1 MGDPVLI
8 TMLRLAAS
16 RAAARWMPSMPQAS
30 FCSSTDLLSGTVKWY
45 DSSKGYGFIT
55 QDKDGSDL
63 FCHQT
68 TIEIDGFRQ
77 LHEGDLVEYSVKE
90 TDRGPQTAS
99 VYIKVSQ
106 DPALNQG
113 PHRIN

>member
-1 MGDPVLI
+1 MGVLI

-77 LHEGDLVEYSVKE
+77 LMRATSSSIQSKK
-90 TDRGPQTAS
+90 QTVVLRQRPS
-99 VYIKVSQ
+99 TS
-106 DPALNQG
+106 
-113 PHRIN
+113 R